1 MPRVVTA
8 IALFAALVTI
18 APASAQ
24 VKSPLKPDPTQ
35 GRPLGDNR
43 ERETAHGVSLRPPV
57 DTRIVRRTADEYSLR
72 LADTAG
78 QFTMSLLIKKTKK
91 PLTLK
96 AVTRSVQSQVLGV
109 EMNVT
114 GVPGTGHKDFRLK
127 GRTALHGTNRGRIV
141 AQRETVIAK
150 RHATINY
157 YQVFDNNNKPMLL
170 AHAIIQLETQAFAI
184 LDVEGRLNPADFSGS
199 AKPIADTF
207 ERVIE
212 SIEIEDP
219 LELSKRREQTVDL
232 GHDWRTTL
240 RLKNMHASLVPVQ
253 FFRFVETDK
262 SGRAKDYGWMRI
274 RQFQSRKGTHNKPG
288 VNVEVQLRVKAGD
301 AYYDTLGEY
310 FLADDDSLEMW
321 SIHTTQRPANPRVK
335 VNEKE
340 LPTYRQ
346 TGVRSDGVLTVTLDD
361 PVSGQKKQS
370 FAVPKKGYLSQ
381 VEGLLLPQIL
391 PINKRATYGFYFY
404 NTQTGSVAYR
414 EEQVVPTLTGF
425 SIISR
430 LTPESQQLTATFNK
444 QHRVIEK
451 QLDTT
456 GGKLLPTD
464 AATIRRLWG
473 LR

>member
-1 MPRVVTA
+1 MMPRVVTL
-8 IALFAALVTI
+8 IAMFAALVT
-18 APASAQ
+18 APALAQ
-24 VKSPLKPDPTQ
+24 VQSPLKPDASQ
-35 GRPLGDNR
+35 GRELGDNR

-57 DTRIVRRTADEYSLR
+57 DTRIVRRTADEYTLR

-91 PLTLK
+91 PLSLK
-96 AVTRSVQSQVLGV
+96 TVTRSVQSQVLGV
-109 EMNVT
+109 EMNVS
-114 GVPGTGHKDFRLK
+114 GVPGHGSKDFRLR
-127 GRTALHGTNRGRIV
+127 GRTALSGTNRGKIV

-184 LDVEGRLNPADFSGS
+184 LDIEGRLNPTDFSGS

-207 ERVIE
+207 ERVIG
-212 SIEIEDP
+212 SIEIENP

-232 GHDWRTTL
+232 GHEWRSTL
-240 RLKNMHASLVPVQ
+240 RLKNLHASLVPVQ
-253 FFRFVETDK
+253 FYRFVETDK
-262 SGRAKDYGWMRI
+262 ARRTKDNGWMRI

-288 VNVEVQLRVKAGD
+288 VNVEVQLRIKAGD

-340 LPTYRQ
+340 LPTFRQ

-370 FAVPKKGYLSQ
+370 FAQPKKGYLSQ
-381 VEGLLLPQIL
+381 VEGLMLPQIL
-391 PINKRATYGFYFY
+391 PHNQRATYGFYFY
-404 NTQTGSVAYR
+404 NTQSGSVAYR

-430 LTPESQQLTATFNK
+430 LTPASVQLTSTFNK
-444 QHRVIEK
+444 QRRVIEK

-473 LR
+473 VR